1 MATVGDGRDK
11 EDAFV
16 LAVIRGDM
24 EVNETKLANAV
35 GALEMW
41 PARDEEIRGVG
52 VGAGLWIAHRRRG
65 SPSRRR

>member
-11 EDAFV
+11 KDAFV

-41 PARDEEIRGVG
+41 PARDEEIRAVG
-52 VGAGLWIAHRRRG
+52 VGARAMDR
-65 SPSRRR
+65 PSASREH